1 MAEPGA
7 STRLIVLGCVRIF
20 QPVHGYFLRRE
31 LGTWQVDSWANV
43 HPGSIYG
50 ALRSLTRDA
59 LLEEVRTTTASDRPS
74 NRPERTSYRLTA
86 AGEAEFLMLLR
97 RGLLELDDPPTFLA
111 ALNLG
116 GALPR
121 DEVLRALR
129 ARTVMLEGK
138 AAQELAFADEIL
150 ATADTPD
157 WASEVPRMI
166 ASRTSGELGW
176 LRGLVE
182 RIDAGAYSY
191 AGEPPT
197 WQPTPEAVA
206 QVVAAGV
213 GNAAVVVGDGGTG
226 RDRQDGSD
234 GPPEAHANA

>member
-31 LGTWQVDSWANV
+31 LTSWQVDSWANV

-50 ALRSLTRDA
+50 ALRSLTRDG
-59 LLEEVRTTTASDRPS
+59 LLEEVRTTTAT
-74 NRPERTSYRLTA
+74 NRPERTSYRLTP
-86 AGEAEFLMLLR
+86 AGEVEFLALLR
-97 RGLLELDDPPTFLA
+97 RGLLALDDPPTFLA

-138 AAQELAFADEIL
+138 AAQELALADEIV
-150 ATADTPD
+150 AAPDTPD

-166 ASRTSGELGW
+166 ASRTTGELGW

-182 RIDAGAYSY
+182 RIEAGAYAY
-191 AGEPPT
+191 AGEPPS
-197 WQPTPEAVA
+197 WEPTAEAIA
-206 QVVAAGV
+206 QVAAAGV
-213 GNAAVVVGDGGTG
+213 GGAAVVVTESTG
-226 RDRQDGSD
+226 EGRG
-234 GPPEAHANA
+234 HARPDA